1 MGTGGKFVRVGR
13 DSPEEGPQPNLDNG
27 GRWHHVASE
36 REIARAMGDQHAQII
51 ECPIISMTFVCSHV
65 YGCIVR
71 AGALGG
77 DVRNIE
83 GGWQYLTNIDL
94 RADVA
99 ELVMLSE
106 ISVTP

>member
-1 MGTGGKFVRVGR
+1 MSGGNFVNIGR
-13 DSPEEGPQPNLDNG
+13 DSPTEGPQPMLDNG
-27 GRWHHVASE
+27 GRWHHIASE
-36 REIARAMGDQHAQII
+36 REIRRAMGDVHAQII

-77 DVRNIE
+77 DIRNIE

-99 ELVMLSE
+99 ELVKLSE